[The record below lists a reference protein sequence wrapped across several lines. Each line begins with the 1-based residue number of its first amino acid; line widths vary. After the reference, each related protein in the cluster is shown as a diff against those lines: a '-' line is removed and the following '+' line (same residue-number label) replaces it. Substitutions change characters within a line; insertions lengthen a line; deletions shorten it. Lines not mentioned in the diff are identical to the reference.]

1 MLLTRLSKNCVNC
14 EKYIFEFEKPLQNV
28 RTLRFAYLTDNQVVM
43 TTTTTSCVVVE
54 ILRFKISREVW
65 KFSKSR
71 KIVAFI
77 EGHYKYK
84 KVQSEDATV
93 YEGSKFDIPYSEK
106 LREIA
111 IHFFFIDGL
120 LTIDVGSCI
129 YDLAH
134 DKLFVDDGNVTSVT
148 LNIFANGST
157 IPIGKVSF
165 NTFVQ
170 DMYGD
175 DTNFSRSTDKN
186 RSTHTKKEH
195 DHDVSDHQLIVP
207 GFRFKRLSRVLHW
220 DRLRSINLD
229 RYELPIMHINSFI

>member
-1 MLLTRLSKNCVNC
+1 
-14 EKYIFEFEKPLQNV
+14 
-28 RTLRFAYLTDNQVVM
+28 M
-43 TTTTTSCVVVE
+43 TTTTTSCVVIE

-129 YDLAH
+129 YDLVH

-165 NTFVQ
+165 NTFVH

-175 DTNFSRSTDKN
+175 DANLSRSSDKN

-195 DHDVSDHQLIVP
+195 DNDVSDHQLIVP
-207 GFRFKRLSRVLHW
+207 GFKFKRLSRVLHW

-229 RYELPIMHINSFI
+229 RYEPS

>member
-1 MLLTRLSKNCVNC
+1 
-14 EKYIFEFEKPLQNV
+14 
-28 RTLRFAYLTDNQVVM
+28 M

-77 EGHYKYK
+77 EGHYNHK
-84 KVQSEDATV
+84 KVQSDDATV

-165 NTFVQ
+165 NTVVQ

-175 DTNFSRSTDKN
+175 DTKRSRPSDKN
-186 RSTHTKKEH
+186 RHTHTRK
-195 DHDVSDHQLIVP
+195 DHDEHVSDHQLIVP

-220 DRLRSINLD
+220 DRLRSMNLN
-229 RYELPIMHINSFI
+229 RYECLP